1 MTRACPRRVRR
12 TAGFTLLEMLLS
24 MSVLTVCFAAVG
36 SVFVMA
42 GHVMPRPDS
51 AEAAS
56 VEQSAALGQIVEDLQ
71 TARYITGGS
80 ANSVTFVVDDR
91 TGDGLPER
99 ITYAWSGV
107 AGDPLT
113 YTLNDAP
120 RVTIAEGVRA
130 FSIAAET
137 EERVD
142 RVPLVSTTS
151 DEQLLVGYTNP
162 TTAATASITSEW
174 HLGQLFR
181 PQLPAN
187 ATAYTITRLRAR
199 ARQNGTTSGSILVQ
213 LRGFSEDTQTLL
225 PVDSQLR
232 AYESQLA
239 STYTWTD
246 FTFSRPPSYA
256 SDATAAIT
264 IDWEAGNVPADFEYD
279 DAGGQDILWSTDGGS
294 NYTRYDG
301 KGMLAEVY
309 GTVLTQMPGVE
320 LTRTVYTLAQ
330 VTLKIGAAPV
340 QSASAR
346 LFCEPGV
353 HAAVWDAGFDASPV
367 GIDLDGDGADWA
379 AQSGGAAGS
388 FSNGQWDVD
397 GKLYTQPTHS
407 FDQPMV
413 IDLAMGATAANR
425 GGAAFQINAD
435 QQGGTA
441 VPLTVRVGRDSA
453 GDYCVKVYDTESLTT
468 PRLDLTGLGD
478 RAPEVRLLVVPA
490 DDTVGVI
497 VNGQPAGSFTYTPV
511 AAGGLPGLATLSEA
525 SSGFFDDV
533 SIRLG
538 AEAVVTHPDGSTNNS
553 GNDGG
558 SGGGLIGGL
567 VNGLLG

>member
-1 MTRACPRRVRR
+1 MKHTRTKNPRHVV
-12 TAGFTLLEMLLS
+12 GFTLLEMMLS
-24 MSVLTVCFAAVG
+24 MTVLTVCFAAVG

-56 VEQSAALGQIVEDLQ
+56 VEQSAALAQITEDLQ
-71 TARYITGGS
+71 VARYITGGS
-80 ANSVTFVVDDR
+80 ANSITFVVDDR

-99 ITYAWSGV
+99 ITYAWSGI

-130 FSIAAET
+130 FSIAAAT

-151 DEQLLVGYTNP
+151 DEQLLFSHTSA

-174 HLGQLFR
+174 HLGQLFQ
-181 PQLPAN
+181 PQLPVN
-187 ATAYTITRLRAR
+187 ATSYTITRLRTR
-199 ARQNGTTSGSILVQ
+199 ARQNGSVNGSVLVQ
-213 LRGFSEDTQTLL
+213 LRGFNQDSQTLL
-225 PVDSQLR
+225 PIDSQLR
-232 AYESQLA
+232 VYESQLA
-239 STYTWTD
+239 SSYSWTD
-246 FTFSRPPSYA
+246 FTFSNPPPYA
-256 SDATAAIT
+256 ADATAAVT

-279 DAGGQDILWSTDGGS
+279 DAGGQGILWSTDGGS

-301 KGMLAEVY
+301 KSMLAEVY

-320 LTRTVYTLAQ
+320 LTRTVYTHAQ

-346 LFCEPGV
+346 LYCEPGV
-353 HAAVWDAGFDASPV
+353 HDKVWEAQFDASPV
-367 GIDLDGDGADWA
+367 GLDMDGDGPDWSE
-379 AQSGGAAGS
+379 QSGGSPGS
-388 FSNGQWDVD
+388 FRNGMWDID
-397 GKLYTQPTHS
+397 GKLYTKQTDN

-413 IDLAMGATAANR
+413 IDLAMGSTLANR
-425 GGAAFQINAD
+425 SGAVFQINAD

-441 VPLTVRVGRDSA
+441 VPLTVQVGQNSA
-453 GDYCVKVYDTESLTT
+453 GEYCVKVYDTVARGM
-468 PRLDLTGLGD
+468 PRLDLTGLGG
-478 RAPEVRLLVVPA
+478 RTPEVRLLVVPA

-497 VNGQPAGSFTYTPV
+497 VNGEPAGSFTYTPV
-511 AAGGLPGLATLSEA
+511 AAGSLPGLAALSEV

-533 SIRLG
+533 SIRVG
-538 AEAVVTHPDGSTNNS
+538 AEAVVTHPDGSTNDS
-553 GNDGG
+553 GDDGG
-558 SGGGLIGGL
+558 GGGLIGGL
-567 VNGLLG
+567 INGLLG